1 MATVEHG
8 AGCVSPLAV
17 LQLWR
22 FVMQQL
28 TVTQAASPGL
38 PASRDQGQSQILLAA
53 QNFTWAEHFL
63 DSARKTCCFPA
74 GR

>member
-1 MATVEHG
+1 
-8 AGCVSPLAV
+8 
-17 LQLWR
+17 
-22 FVMQQL
+22 MQQL

-63 DSARKTCCFPA
+63 DSARKTCCFPC
-74 GR
+74 REVRVSY